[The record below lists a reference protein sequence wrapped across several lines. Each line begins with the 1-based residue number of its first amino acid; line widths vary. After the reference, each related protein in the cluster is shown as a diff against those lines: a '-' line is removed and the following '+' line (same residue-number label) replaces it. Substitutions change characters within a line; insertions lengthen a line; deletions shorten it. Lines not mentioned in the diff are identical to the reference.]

1 MKSAQAGGLVGQD
14 FSKSVDR
21 TKLEFVLTR
30 QLNAEYQGKAL
41 RYYEGAVT
49 ASSLSEQLTAV
60 SLLKEVI
67 ETIPPNASKVQLQQ
81 LRATLADYHT
91 RLTTTVELLS
101 TAKAVPKKLHFVWV
115 GGGIGA
121 IQGDYIN
128 VWKQMAGPDGYS
140 LNLWYDSDALLAH
153 ETNRVIVESAKALGA
168 MSVPEGKANTPA
180 ALADRYIERA
190 RVLRQQMFEH
200 IQQVTGAGGSADQ
213 ARIDLL
219 VSAYGQDEEVLKAL
233 KSRNVQSLEAVERH
247 GILLRDIR
255 TRLSDQPLFDIY
267 EREISFRANL
277 AAASDITRLQVVNL
291 ESGTYL
297 DADLLPSLHK
307 KIGGVDLT
315 GFDAEERIGVMQ
327 VLLDHNPHIL
337 PNRGSPYADLRHQIP
352 EQHRGVLVDFAKN
365 VSSVRDVFAPFG
377 DVMVSEGG
385 LRVGNKNSPDLAANS
400 IVPFNGLSNAM
411 LSGHAGSAA
420 IAGVMEKIR
429 KNYAFRDRVLEQ
441 AQTAYLSLQD
451 HQAFTDL
458 IIGEWEKQHG
468 PISGWE
474 GELHT
479 LNSFL
484 RAVAGYDADGIK
496 FGAQSAIAMSG
507 PSAVSSGL
515 SDFVIDHGVAGAR
528 QLVSDKVNLF
538 DGFNL
543 ATEEETH
550 HSWKD
555 NAKTEPAWFELEI
568 KRIKEGAY
576 HPHFKGNVN
585 ELLKGQ
591 TLTLEK
597 GWPVIEGRPVL
608 MTAVLQQLMD
618 ELGEPLIQAMRNKIS
633 GEMVLNKPLSLSFDQ
648 RQQILAQPVSELPPS
663 LGAEQA
669 ANLNELFARLEHG
682 SLPIEQL
689 SPLQRVVLGGLFGA
703 RSLDATGFA
712 NAWQDALR
720 LARETAD
727 GGVFAR
733 YAMIEKTLH
742 QHKAAAFEAG
752 LAQGGVPGLQ
762 TARELKVLALIE
774 PLSLNQWG
782 RRVAQVNGTA
792 QREYHTHILKRA
804 AQVRGQFLQA
814 GAISAR
820 QLPQDL
826 LARTLGDPSRRCYP
840 LVLLMA
846 VALSGGASAER
857 TLVGRVASASL
868 MPDDADSRVL
878 MQALDELPGVAM
890 TDAGTPLGTNSLEK
904 ILQTLEA
911 KTTTSVLLLDTG
923 NHALLLA
930 KVVVGDSSTYRF
942 FDPNFAVYGFDQ
954 VQSLKEGIQRYL
966 SHGNAELARLYG
978 LSATPSFNVIELNPA
993 AIADRIL
1000 PSKVQVGSLL
1010 NDGPVA
1016 SGHTATAWERQA
1028 VQRTRSL
1035 SENARM
1041 GASLAQLDGRY
1052 WAREFDEASSRL
1064 RSEHEL
1070 GREFLPLLETVQGS
1084 PEAGYTLTLANARN
1098 PHETINV
1105 TTADSRFIK
1114 VKKHIQRLVKTLAGN
1129 NTGPVEADG
1138 GSRLSF
1144 AFAIQTLI
1152 TEMRNREYQAGEG
1165 QIPALSVALQVQV
1178 YVSYAQL
1185 GYGVVSDSV
1194 QIISLVRQVAASEQA
1209 LAIRQSSLS
1218 GRLLGRA
1225 STGAGI
1231 GFSVVN
1237 IGFDL
1242 YGLAVANNQE
1252 QRSRL
1257 ATQLVFDVA
1266 ALGLDVVALAVG
1278 GTVGAAAAILSVP
1291 LLGVGIGVT
1300 AIASNLGQI
1309 SDKAKAVG
1317 EHLRK
1322 IQDAY
1327 GVAAYTRKD
1336 GVLRFEPE
1344 AVITH
1349 LDMPKKRIGFDSQK
1363 FYPMVRGGLEL
1374 PQPDTNPRQLHRAID
1389 IRQALELPDF
1399 VVLDPGVP
1407 PIRTVVLPCTPI
1419 CYYGYE
1425 YQLGSAGFVYVP
1437 KEGESDVEASA
1448 PFPVTWYP
1456 SLRNSTVSKLEYD
1469 EEGERRFY
1477 FFANTPI
1484 PHILY
1489 KLNPVYKPTKIVVTL
1504 DTHVRQLLVPEL
1516 PREWKKCISYVIS
1529 AHSGL
1534 YQLCLTPGIVAVALR
1549 NSTFGESVS
1558 WMIRAPWVSEEQVT
1572 LEHSVL
1578 TVDGIGIE
1586 GFAGS
1591 EVFLELA
1598 HGELLRLDQDLK
1610 HWVLVSVTLDTG
1622 TSARSTDKD
1631 ARDVV
1636 TNEAALTATLARIRA
1651 RAHEKRLASAYM
1663 PLHNYEI
1670 PFNDRSTP
1678 VYTTGY
1684 YDVAQDRVLYARN
1697 LPAAVNDG
1705 ILLGGASG
1713 QHAWFYH
1720 PDHPTLWRVDA
1731 TTGTVNHR
1739 YRLMNPPSG
1748 STIIGCEQ
1756 TADGKLRVVQ
1766 KMKRR
1771 RIYDHTL
1778 EYLICDQSLTFVGI
1792 NSWGTFR
1799 HDHFFGTDAQD
1810 WRDPIDAFGQPHSFA
1825 DETTGMAASV
1835 ANWTSAPFIC
1845 GRMYLWEEFQY
1856 SVWIRLHD
1864 NQYFRDGIGLTQ
1876 RIMLMWD
1883 QADNGAMLFYDKERN
1898 VLSRGFRDPDEP
1910 STFRDEIIESDVVE
1924 VSSTAGRY
1932 IATKADGRMF
1942 EIEMDGALK
1951 FVGVGRSWLEQRPDW
1966 LAALPER
1973 VKEHS
1978 DGPIPIIGLGNGSDS
1993 AFLAAWCIG
2002 GHLLLADIGH
2012 GKELALL
2019 GLTPDRQAAW
2029 LLDVA
2034 PGQIYR
2040 QRLIRFEAVRPAFAN
2055 GARVLHPE
2063 HLPVAQ
2069 KVWSGWSFAEVLTD
2083 GQGLQGRTRE
2093 GVNLELLDNRPARI
2107 VSVENQWSYVRGETT
2122 DQLQAR
2128 LKALVSSNAHASVL
2142 QVESSLNRY
2151 KYFVPEL
2158 NRVFDVSGRADGQW
2172 AVFLGTRN
2180 ESVPMLFD
2188 PVDGLIFDRGTTN
2201 GIWLAGSHASR
2212 EGEVLVLETTAEV
2225 TDLLPLIPDG
2235 VDKLILA
2242 FGSQVQT
2249 YCVSE
2254 QTWQRLDCIVIDN
2267 RPHQEDQPAT
2277 VCTLALD
2284 MADNQRLLLCVA
2296 EGHLVVTDPDNAH
2309 SLIVRDADPQDGESR
2324 MPLEVSIKLQGHD
2337 HRFGL
2342 ERLLEMLKDA
2352 QGDAGYVVLGEMIK
2366 KAATPQ

>member
-1 MKSAQAGGLVGQD
+1 MKKDIQLKSAEAEGLVSRD

-21 TKLEFVLTR
+21 AKLEFVLTR
-30 QLNAEYQGKAL
+30 QLNAEFQGKAL

-115 GGGIGA
+115 GGGMGA

-128 VWKQMAGPDGYS
+128 VWKQRVGPDGYS

-153 ETNRVIVESAKALGA
+153 ETNRIIVESAKSLGA
-168 MSVPEGKANTPA
+168 MSVPEGKADTPA

-219 VSAYGQDEEVLKAL
+219 VRAYGQDEQALKVL
-233 KSRNVQSLEAVERH
+233 KSRNVQSLEAVERN

-277 AAASDITRLQVVNL
+277 AAASDITRLQVLNL

-327 VLLDHNPHIL
+327 VLLDHNPQIL
-337 PNRGSPYADLRHQIP
+337 PNRGSPYADLRHKVP
-352 EQHRGVLVDFAKN
+352 EQYKEALLDFAKK
-365 VSSVRDVFAPFG
+365 VSSVRDIFAPFG
-377 DVMVSEGG
+377 DVMVSDGG

-400 IVPFNGLSNAM
+400 IVPFNGLSNAL

-468 PISGWE
+468 PISAWE

-484 RAVAGYDADGIK
+484 RAVAGYDGDGIK

-515 SDFVIDHGVAGAR
+515 SDFVIDHGISGAR
-528 QLVSDKVNLF
+528 QLVSDRVNLF

-555 NAKTEPAWFELEI
+555 NAKTEAAWFALETKKI
-568 KRIKEGAY
+568 EDGAY
-576 HPHFKGNVN
+576 NLRYKGNVN

-618 ELGEPLIQAMRNKIS
+618 DLGEPLIQAMRSKIS
-633 GEMVLNKPLSLSFDQ
+633 GEMVLNKPLNLSFDQ
-648 RQQILAQPVSELPPS
+648 RQQILAQPISELPPS

-669 ANLNELFARLEHG
+669 ANFNELFARLEHG

-703 RSLDATGFA
+703 QSLDATGFA
-712 NAWQDALR
+712 NAWQGALK

-733 YAMIEKTLH
+733 YARIEKTLH

-762 TARELKVLALIE
+762 TARELKALALTE

-782 RRVAQVNGTA
+782 QRIAQVNGTA
-792 QREYHTHILKRA
+792 QREYHTQILKRA
-804 AQVRGQFLQA
+804 AQVREQFFQA
-814 GAISAR
+814 GAFSAR

-826 LARTLGDPSRRCYP
+826 LARTPGDPSRRCYP
-840 LVLLMA
+840 LTLLMA
-846 VALSGGASAER
+846 VALSRGVSAER

-878 MQALDELPGVAM
+878 MQALDELLGVAM

-904 ILQTLEA
+904 ILQTLEV

-930 KVVVGDSSTYRF
+930 KVVVGDSSFYRF

-954 VQSLKEGIQRYL
+954 VQSLKQGIERYL

-978 LSATPSFNVIELNPA
+978 LSATPSFNVIELNPSV
-993 AIADRIL
+993 IADRIL
-1000 PSKVQVGSLL
+1000 PSEVQVGSLL

-1016 SGHTATAWERQA
+1016 SGQTATIWERQA

-1084 PEAGYTLTLANARN
+1084 PETGYTLTMVDARN
-1098 PHETINV
+1098 PLDAVKV

-1114 VKKHIQRLVKTLAGN
+1114 LKKHIRGLLERVAGN

-1144 AFAIQTLI
+1144 AFVIQTLI

-1165 QIPALSVALQVQV
+1165 QVPALAVALQVQV

-1194 QIISLVRQVAASEQA
+1194 QIINLVRQVAASEQA

-1225 STGAGI
+1225 STGVGI

-1237 IGFDL
+1237 IGFDI

-1278 GTVGAAAAILSVP
+1278 GTVGATAAILSVP

-1309 SDKAKAVG
+1309 SDKARAVG

-1374 PQPDTNPRQLHRAID
+1374 PQPDTNPRQLYRAID

-1399 VVLDPGVP
+1399 VALDPGISP
-1407 PIRTVVLPCTPI
+1407 TRTVVLPCTPI

-1425 YQLGSAGFVYVP
+1425 YQLGSAGFDYVP
-1437 KEGESDVEASA
+1437 KEGESDVEASNL
-1448 PFPVTWYP
+1448 PSETWYP
-1456 SLRNSTVSKLEYD
+1456 SLHNSTVSKLEYD

-1477 FFANTPI
+1477 FFANTPF

-1489 KLNPVYKPTKIVVTL
+1489 KLNPVYKPTKIAVIL
-1504 DTHVRQLLVPEL
+1504 DAHVRQLLVPEL
-1516 PREWKKCISYVIS
+1516 PTEWKNCISYVIS

-1549 NSTFGESVS
+1549 NSTLGESVS
-1558 WMIRAPWVSEEQVT
+1558 WIIRAPWVSEKQVT
-1572 LEHSVL
+1572 LENTIL
-1578 TVDGIGIE
+1578 TIDGVQVE
-1586 GFAGS
+1586 GFGVL
-1591 EVFLELA
+1591 EGFLELA
-1598 HGELLRLDQDLK
+1598 NGELFRFDQDQQ
-1610 HWVLVSVTLDTG
+1610 HWVLLSVTLDTG
-1622 TSARSTDKD
+1622 HWNERNCTAGCSGPDSRAGAREAAVFCVCAAAQLRDPVQRPIRTGVHHRVLRCGAGSGALRTQSPGCRQRGDPSRWRQRSTRLVLSSRPSDP
-1631 ARDVV
+1631 
-1636 TNEAALTATLARIRA
+1636 LACRCD
-1651 RAHEKRLASAYM
+1651 H
-1663 PLHNYEI
+1663 
-1670 PFNDRSTP
+1670 
-1678 VYTTGY
+1678 
-1684 YDVAQDRVLYARN
+1684 RN
-1697 LPAAVNDG
+1697 
-1705 ILLGGASG
+1705 
-1713 QHAWFYH
+1713 
-1720 PDHPTLWRVDA
+1720 
-1731 TTGTVNHR
+1731 
-1739 YRLMNPPSG
+1739 
-1748 STIIGCEQ
+1748 
-1756 TADGKLRVVQ
+1756 
-1766 KMKRR
+1766 
-1771 RIYDHTL
+1771 
-1778 EYLICDQSLTFVGI
+1778 
-1792 NSWGTFR
+1792 
-1799 HDHFFGTDAQD
+1799 
-1810 WRDPIDAFGQPHSFA
+1810 GQPS
-1825 DETTGMAASV
+1825 
-1835 ANWTSAPFIC
+1835 
-1845 GRMYLWEEFQY
+1845 
-1856 SVWIRLHD
+1856 
-1864 NQYFRDGIGLTQ
+1864 
-1876 RIMLMWD
+1876 
-1883 QADNGAMLFYDKERN
+1883 
-1898 VLSRGFRDPDEP
+1898 LSPDEP
-1910 STFRDEIIESDVVE
+1910 
-1924 VSSTAGRY
+1924 A
-1932 IATKADGRMF
+1932 K
-1942 EIEMDGALK
+1942 
-1951 FVGVGRSWLEQRPDW
+1951 
-1966 LAALPER
+1966 
-1973 VKEHS
+1973 
-1978 DGPIPIIGLGNGSDS
+1978 
-1993 AFLAAWCIG
+1993 
-2002 GHLLLADIGH
+2002 
-2012 GKELALL
+2012 
-2019 GLTPDRQAAW
+2019 
-2029 LLDVA
+2029 
-2034 PGQIYR
+2034 
-2040 QRLIRFEAVRPAFAN
+2040 RF
-2055 GARVLHPE
+2055 
-2063 HLPVAQ
+2063 
-2069 KVWSGWSFAEVLTD
+2069 
-2083 GQGLQGRTRE
+2083 
-2093 GVNLELLDNRPARI
+2093 
-2107 VSVENQWSYVRGETT
+2107 
-2122 DQLQAR
+2122 
-2128 LKALVSSNAHASVL
+2128 
-2142 QVESSLNRY
+2142 
-2151 KYFVPEL
+2151 
-2158 NRVFDVSGRADGQW
+2158 
-2172 AVFLGTRN
+2172 
-2180 ESVPMLFD
+2180 
-2188 PVDGLIFDRGTTN
+2188 
-2201 GIWLAGSHASR
+2201 
-2212 EGEVLVLETTAEV
+2212 
-2225 TDLLPLIPDG
+2225 
-2235 VDKLILA
+2235 
-2242 FGSQVQT
+2242 
-2249 YCVSE
+2249 
-2254 QTWQRLDCIVIDN
+2254 
-2267 RPHQEDQPAT
+2267 
-2277 VCTLALD
+2277 
-2284 MADNQRLLLCVA
+2284 DNQRLRADRRRETARGA
-2296 EGHLVVTDPDNAH
+2296 ENEEETDLRLYVGVP
-2309 SLIVRDADPQDGESR
+2309 
-2324 MPLEVSIKLQGHD
+2324 D
-2337 HRFGL
+2337 HRSVPDVRWHQYLGNVPSRPIFWHRRGGL
-2342 ERLLEMLKDA
+2342 EGSDRRIRTASFLC
-2352 QGDAGYVVLGEMIK
+2352 G
-2366 KAATPQ
+2366 

>member
-1 MKSAQAGGLVGQD
+1 MKSAEAEGLVGRD

-21 TKLEFVLTR
+21 AKLEFVLTR
-30 QLNAEYQGKAL
+30 QLNAEFQGKAL

-60 SLLKEVI
+60 SLLKDVI

-115 GGGIGA
+115 GGGMGA

-128 VWKQMAGPDGYS
+128 VWKQRVGPDGYS

-153 ETNRVIVESAKALGA
+153 ETNRIIVESAKALGA
-168 MSVPEGKANTPA
+168 MSVPEGKADTPA

-219 VSAYGQDEEVLKAL
+219 VRAYGQDEQALKVL
-233 KSRNVQSLEAVERH
+233 KSRNVQSLEAVERN

-267 EREISFRANL
+267 EREISFRTNL

-327 VLLDHNPHIL
+327 VLLDHNPQIL
-337 PNRGSPYADLRHQIP
+337 PNRGSHYADLRHKVP
-352 EQHRGVLVDFAKN
+352 EQYNEALLAFAKK
-365 VSSVRDVFAPFG
+365 VSSVRDIFAPFG

-400 IVPFNGLSNAM
+400 IVPFNGLSNAL

-468 PISGWE
+468 PISDWE
-474 GELHT
+474 GDLRT

-484 RAVAGYDADGIK
+484 PAVAGYDADGIK
-496 FGAQSAIAMSG
+496 FGAQSAIVMSG

-515 SDFVIDHGVAGAR
+515 SDFVIHHGVASAR
-528 QLVSDKVNLF
+528 QLVSDRVNLF

-555 NAKTEPAWFELEI
+555 NAKTETAWFELETKKI
-568 KRIKEGAY
+568 EDGAY
-576 HPHFKGNVN
+576 NLRYKGNVN

-618 ELGEPLIQAMRNKIS
+618 DLGEPLIQAMRSKIS

-648 RQQILAQPVSELPPS
+648 RQQILAQPISELPPS

-669 ANLNELFARLEHG
+669 ANFNELFARLQHG

-703 RSLDATGFA
+703 QSLDATGFA

-720 LARETAD
+720 LARETAE

-733 YAMIEKTLH
+733 YAMIEKTLQ

-762 TARELKVLALIE
+762 TARELKALALTE

-782 RRVAQVNGTA
+782 RRIAQVNGTA
-792 QREYHTHILKRA
+792 QREYRTQILKRA
-804 AQVRGQFLQA
+804 AQVREQFFQA
-814 GAISAR
+814 GALSAR

-826 LARTLGDPSRRCYP
+826 LARTPGDPSRRCYP
-840 LVLLMA
+840 LTLLMA
-846 VALSGGASAER
+846 VALSRGVSAER

-878 MQALDELPGVAM
+878 MQALDELLGVAM
-890 TDAGTPLGTNSLEK
+890 TNAGTPLGTHSLEK
-904 ILQTLEA
+904 ILQTLQA
-911 KTTTSVLLLDTG
+911 KSTTSVLLLDTG

-930 KVVVGDSSTYRF
+930 KVVVGDSSFYRF

-954 VQSLKEGIQRYL
+954 VQSMKEGIERYL

-993 AIADRIL
+993 VIADRIL
-1000 PSKVQVGSLL
+1000 PSEVQVGSLL

-1016 SGHTATAWERQA
+1016 SGLTTTIWERQT

-1052 WAREFDEASSRL
+1052 WAREFDEATSHL

-1084 PEAGYTLTLANARN
+1084 PETGYTLTMVDARN
-1098 PHETINV
+1098 PLDAVKV

-1114 VKKHIQRLVKTLAGN
+1114 LKQHIRSLLERVAGN

-1165 QIPALSVALQVQV
+1165 QVPALAVALQVQV

-1194 QIISLVRQVAASEQA
+1194 QIINLVRQVAASEQA

-1225 STGAGI
+1225 STGVGI

-1237 IGFDL
+1237 IGFDI

-1309 SDKAKAVG
+1309 SDKARAVG
-1317 EHLRK
+1317 EHLRT
-1322 IQDAY
+1322 IVDAY
-1327 GVAAYTRKD
+1327 GVAAYTSKD

-1363 FYPMVRGGLEL
+1363 FYPTVRGGLEL

-1399 VVLDPGVP
+1399 VALDPGIP

-1425 YQLGSAGFVYVP
+1425 YQLGSAGFDYVP
-1437 KEGESDVEASA
+1437 KEGESDVEASDL
-1448 PFPVTWYP
+1448 PSETWYP
-1456 SLRNSTVSKLEYD
+1456 SLHNSTVSKLEYD

-1477 FFANTPI
+1477 FFANTPF

-1489 KLNPVYKPTKIVVTL
+1489 KLNPVYKPTKIAVIL
-1504 DTHVRQLLVPEL
+1504 DAHVRQLLVPEL
-1516 PREWKKCISYVIS
+1516 PREWKNCISYVIS

-1558 WMIRAPWVSEEQVT
+1558 WMIRAPWVSEKQVT
-1572 LEHSVL
+1572 LENTIL
-1578 TVDGIGIE
+1578 TIDGVQVE
-1586 GFAGS
+1586 GFGVL
-1591 EVFLELA
+1591 EGFLELA
-1598 HGELLRLDQDLK
+1598 NGELFRFDQDQQ
-1610 HWVLVSVTLDTG
+1610 HWVLLSVTLDSG
-1622 TSARSTDKD
+1622 
-1631 ARDVV
+1631 
-1636 TNEAALTATLARIRA
+1636 TNETALPTALARIRE
-1651 RAHEKRLASAYM
+1651 RAHEKRLASAYI

-1670 PFNDRSTP
+1670 PFNDRSAP

-1705 ILLGGASG
+1705 ILLGGVSG
-1713 QHAWFYH
+1713 QHVWFYH

-1739 YRLMNPPSG
+1739 YRLMNPQSG
-1748 STIIGCEQ
+1748 STISGCEQ

-1766 KMKRR
+1766 KMKRKR
-1771 RIYDHTL
+1771 TYDYTL
-1778 EYLICDQSLTFVGI
+1778 EYLITDQSLTFVGI
-1792 NSWGTFR
+1792 NTWGAFR
-1799 HDHFFGTDAQD
+1799 HDQFFGTDVED
-1810 WRDPIDAFGQPHSFA
+1810 WRDPIDAFGQPHSYA
-1825 DETTGMAASV
+1825 DETPGMAASI
-1835 ANWTSAPFIC
+1835 ANWTSAQFIC

-1883 QADNGAMLFYDKERN
+1883 QVDNDAMLFYDKERN
-1898 VLSRGFRDPDEP
+1898 VLFRGFRDLDSPD
-1910 STFRDEIIESDVVE
+1910 TFRDEIIESDVEE

-1932 IATKADGRMF
+1932 IATKADGRLF

-1951 FVGVGRSWLEQRPDW
+1951 FVGVGQRWLEQHPDW
-1966 LAALPER
+1966 LTALPVL

-1978 DGPIPIIGLGNGSDS
+1978 GGPIPIIGLAIGSDS
-1993 AFLAAWCIG
+1993 TFVAAWCIDG
-2002 GHLLLADIGH
+2002 QLLLADIGH

-2019 GLTPDRQAAW
+2019 GLTPDRQAGW

-2034 PGQIYR
+2034 AGQIYR
-2040 QRLIRFEAVRPAFAN
+2040 QRLIGFEAVRPAFAN
-2055 GARVLHPE
+2055 GARVLHPK

-2083 GQGLQGRTRE
+2083 GQGLRGRTRE
-2093 GVNLELLDNRPARI
+2093 GVNLELLDSRPARI
-2107 VSVENQWSYVRGETT
+2107 VSVENQWSYVHGETI
-2122 DQLQAR
+2122 DQLQSR
-2128 LKALVSSNAHASVL
+2128 LKALMSGNAHASVL
-2142 QVESSLNRY
+2142 PVENSLNRY

-2188 PVDGLIFDRGTTN
+2188 PVDGLIFDRGTKN
-2201 GIWLAGSHASR
+2201 GIWLTGSHARR

-2225 TDLLPLIPDG
+2225 TDLLSLVPDG

-2267 RPHQEDQPAT
+2267 RPPREDQPAT

-2342 ERLLEMLKDA
+2342 ERLLEMLKDI

-2366 KAATPQ
+2366 KAATVQ

>member
-1 MKSAQAGGLVGQD
+1 M
-14 FSKSVDR
+14 
-21 TKLEFVLTR
+21 EFVLTR
-30 QLNAEYQGKAL
+30 QLNAELQGKAL
-41 RYYEGAVT
+41 RYYVGAVT

-60 SLLKEVI
+60 SLLKEMI
-67 ETIPPNASKVQLQQ
+67 ESTPANASTTQLQQ

-153 ETNRVIVESAKALGA
+153 ETHRVIVESAKALGA
-168 MSVPEGKANTPA
+168 MSVPEGKADTPA

-219 VSAYGQDEEVLKAL
+219 VSAYGQDEQALKAL
-233 KSRNVQSLEAVERH
+233 KSRNVQSLEAVERN

-327 VLLDHNPHIL
+327 VLLDHNPQIL
-337 PNRGSPYADLRHQIP
+337 PNRGSHYADLRHQIP
-352 EQHRGVLVDFAKN
+352 EQYREALVDFAKK
-365 VSSVRDVFAPFG
+365 VSSVRDIFAPFG

-400 IVPFNGLSNAM
+400 IVPFNGLSNAL

-429 KNYAFRDRVLEQ
+429 KNYAFLDRVLEQ
-441 AQTAYLSLQD
+441 AQIAYVSLQD
-451 HQAFTDL
+451 RQAFTDL

-468 PISGWE
+468 PISDWE
-474 GELHT
+474 GDLRT

-484 RAVAGYDADGIK
+484 PAVAGYDADGIK
-496 FGAQSAIAMSG
+496 FGAQSAIVMSG

-515 SDFVIDHGVAGAR
+515 SDFVIHHGVASAR
-528 QLVSDKVNLF
+528 QLVSDRVNLF

-555 NAKTEPAWFELEI
+555 NAKTETAWFELETKKI
-568 KRIKEGAY
+568 EEGAY
-576 HPHFKGNVN
+576 NLRYKGNVN
-585 ELLKGQ
+585 ELLEGQ

-618 ELGEPLIQAMRNKIS
+618 DLGEPLIQAMRSKIS
-633 GEMVLNKPLSLSFDQ
+633 GEMVLNKPLNLSFDQ

-689 SPLQRVVLGGLFGA
+689 SPLQRVVLGGLFGVQ
-703 RSLDATGFA
+703 SLDATGFA
-712 NAWQDALR
+712 NAWQDALK
-720 LARETAD
+720 LARETAE

-762 TARELKVLALIE
+762 TARELKALALTE
-774 PLSLNQWG
+774 PMSLNQWG
-782 RRVAQVNGTA
+782 QRIAQVNSTA
-792 QREYHTHILKRA
+792 QREYHTQILKRA
-804 AQVRGQFLQA
+804 AQVREQFFQA
-814 GAISAR
+814 GALSAR

-826 LARTLGDPSRRCYP
+826 LARTPGDPSRRCYP
-840 LVLLMA
+840 LTLLMA
-846 VALSGGASAER
+846 VALSRGVSAER

-868 MPDDADSRVL
+868 MPDDTDSRVL
-878 MQALDELPGVAM
+878 MQALDELLGVAM
-890 TDAGTPLGTNSLEK
+890 TDAGTPLGTHSLEK
-904 ILQTLEA
+904 ILQTLQA
-911 KTTTSVLLLDTG
+911 KSTTSVLLLDTG

-930 KVVVGDSSTYRF
+930 KVVVGDSSFYRF

-954 VQSLKEGIQRYL
+954 VQSLKQGIERYL

-1000 PSKVQVGSLL
+1000 PSEVQVGSFL

-1016 SGHTATAWERQA
+1016 SAQTATIWERQA

-1041 GASLAQLDGRY
+1041 GASLAQLDGRF
-1052 WAREFDEASSRL
+1052 WAREFDEATRRL

-1084 PEAGYTLTLANARN
+1084 PETGYTLTMVDARN
-1098 PHETINV
+1098 PLDAVKV

-1114 VKKHIQRLVKTLAGN
+1114 LKKHIRSLLERVAGN

-1144 AFAIQTLI
+1144 AFAIQTVI

-1165 QIPALSVALQVQV
+1165 QVPALAVALQVQV

-1194 QIISLVRQVAASEQA
+1194 QIINLVRQVAASEQA

-1225 STGAGI
+1225 STGVGI

-1237 IGFDL
+1237 IGFDI

-1309 SDKAKAVG
+1309 SDKARAVG

-1327 GVAAYTRKD
+1327 GIAAYTSKD

-1349 LDMPKKRIGFDSQK
+1349 LDLPKKRIGFDSQK

-1399 VVLDPGVP
+1399 VALDPGIP
-1407 PIRTVVLPCTPI
+1407 PTRTVVLPCTPI

-1425 YQLGSAGFVYVP
+1425 YQLGSAGFDYVP
-1437 KEGESDVEASA
+1437 KEGESDVEASDL
-1448 PFPVTWYP
+1448 PSGTWYP
-1456 SLRNSTVSKLEYD
+1456 SLHNSTVSKLEYD

-1477 FFANTPI
+1477 FFANTPF

-1489 KLNPVYKPTKIVVTL
+1489 KLNPVYKPTRIEVTL
-1504 DTHVRQLLVPEL
+1504 DAHVRQLLVPEL
-1516 PREWKKCISYVIS
+1516 PTNWKKCISYVIS
-1529 AHSGL
+1529 GHSGL

-1558 WMIRAPWVSEEQVT
+1558 WMIRAPWVSEKQVT
-1572 LEHSVL
+1572 LENTIL
-1578 TVDGIGIE
+1578 TIDGVQVE
-1586 GFAGS
+1586 GFGVL
-1591 EVFLELA
+1591 EGFLELA
-1598 HGELLRLDQDLK
+1598 NGELFRFDQDQQ
-1610 HWVLVSVTLDTG
+1610 HWVLLSVTLDTG
-1622 TSARSTDKD
+1622 T
-1631 ARDVV
+1631 
-1636 TNEAALTATLARIRA
+1636 NETALPAALARIRE
-1651 RAHEKRLASAYM
+1651 RAHEKRLASAYV
-1663 PLHNYEI
+1663 PLHNDEI
-1670 PFNDRSTP
+1670 PFNDRSAP
-1678 VYTTGY
+1678 AYTTGY

-1697 LPAAVNDG
+1697 LPAAANEG
-1705 ILLGGASG
+1705 IVLGGASG

-1739 YRLMNPPSG
+1739 YRLMNPQSG

-1766 KMKRR
+1766 KMKRKR
-1771 RIYDHTL
+1771 TYDYTL

-1792 NSWGTFR
+1792 NTWGTFR
-1799 HDHFFGTDAQD
+1799 HDQFFGTDVED
-1810 WRDPIDAFGQPHSFA
+1810 WRDPIDAFGQPHSYA
-1825 DETTGMAASV
+1825 DETPGMAASM

-1845 GRMYLWEEFQY
+1845 GRMYLWEKFQY

-1883 QADNGAMLFYDKERN
+1883 QDDNDAMLFYDKERN
-1898 VLSRGFRDPDEP
+1898 VLFRGFRDLDEL
-1910 STFRDEIIESDVVE
+1910 STFHDEIIESDVVE

-1932 IATKADGRMF
+1932 IATKPDGRLF
-1942 EIEMDGALK
+1942 EIEMDSALK
-1951 FVGVGRSWLEQRPDW
+1951 FVGVGQRWLEQHPDW
-1966 LAALPER
+1966 LAALPEL

-1978 DGPIPIIGLGNGSDS
+1978 GGPIPIMGLGNGSDS
-1993 AFLAAWCIG
+1993 TFLAAWCIDG
-2002 GHLLLADIGH
+2002 QLLLADIGH

-2019 GLTPDRQAAW
+2019 GLTPDRQAGW

-2034 PGQIYR
+2034 AGQIYR
-2040 QRLIRFEAVRPAFAN
+2040 QRLIGFEAVRPAFAN

-2083 GQGLQGRTRE
+2083 GQGLRGRTRE

-2122 DQLQAR
+2122 EQLQAR
-2128 LKALVSSNAHASVL
+2128 LKALVSSNAHALVL
-2142 QVESSLNRY
+2142 QVESFPNRY

-2188 PVDGLIFDRGTTN
+2188 PVDGLIFGRGTTN
-2201 GIWLAGSHASR
+2201 GIWLTGSHASR
-2212 EGEVLVLETTAEV
+2212 DGEVLVLETTVEV
-2225 TDLLPLIPDG
+2225 TDLFPLVPDG

-2249 YCVSE
+2249 YCVSD
-2254 QTWQRLDCIVIDN
+2254 QTWQRLDCIVIDS
-2267 RPHQEDQPAT
+2267 RPLREDQPSI

-2337 HRFGL
+2337 HRFDL
-2342 ERLLEMLKDA
+2342 ERLLKMLKDS
-2352 QGDAGYVVLGEMIK
+2352 QGDAGSVVLGEMIK
-2366 KAATPQ
+2366 KNAASQ